1 MCRCEEERRSNL
13 LVFADFL
20 SLNLINLFNVMTI
33 STYFRK
39 GIPSQMT
46 DCFVVPPRND
56 TLIERFE
63 FVGNGR

>member
-39 GIPSQMT
+39 GIPSQMI
-46 DCFVVPPRND
+46 DCFVVTPRND